1 MASGTTMWILSRSP
15 TWSRTM
21 HLHHRQ
27 NRSSLSLLQ
36 MQMIRRKTCHSDMRQ
51 ADINRVVKAREH
63 LKAATTLL
71 SNIKWENVNGMEDLY
86 LQQSKGSI
94 QDADISLNS
103 VIFIQDK

>member
-1 MASGTTMWILSRSP
+1 
-15 TWSRTM
+15 
-21 HLHHRQ
+21 
-27 NRSSLSLLQ
+27 
-36 MQMIRRKTCHSDMRQ
+36 MRQ

-94 QDADISLNS
+94 HDADTSLNS
-103 VIFIQDK
+103 ILFIQDK